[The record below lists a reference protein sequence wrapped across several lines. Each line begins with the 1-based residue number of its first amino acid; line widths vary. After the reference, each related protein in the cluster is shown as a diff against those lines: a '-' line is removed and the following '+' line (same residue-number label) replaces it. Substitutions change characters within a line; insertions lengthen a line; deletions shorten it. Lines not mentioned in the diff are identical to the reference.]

1 MVHGPVFAAGP
12 AGPEGHQQ
20 GPDTELVAV
29 WSRTPAHAEALAA
42 KHGTSAVASYDELLE
57 RCEAVV
63 LTVAPQAQPDLAVAA
78 AEAGKAVLLE
88 KPLALDVAGAE
99 RIVSAVEKAGVGSM
113 VVLTYRF
120 SDAVREFLSG
130 AATFDA
136 LGGRACFLSGAFLG
150 GAFASSPWRQ
160 ERGALLDIGPHVI
173 DLIDAALGP
182 VIGVKAS
189 GDPLGW
195 VGLLL
200 EHEGGRSSE
209 VSMCCRA
216 AIEPSRTEVE
226 LFGPGGALTFD
237 ARSAMGPAAFATL
250 RAEFV
255 EVARTGASHPCDAKR
270 GLHLQRILAEAEAQ
284 LARP

>member
-1 MVHGPVFAAGP
+1 MVHAPVFAG
-12 AGPEGHQQ
+12 GD
-20 GPDTELVAV
+20 DTELVGV
-29 WSRTPAHAEALAA
+29 WSRTPAHAQALAA
-42 KHGTSAVASYDELLE
+42 KHGVQALPTYEELLDQ
-57 RCEAVV
+57 CEAVV
-63 LTVAPQAQPDLAVAA
+63 ITVAPHAQPDLAVTA
-78 AEAGKAVLLE
+78 AEAGKAILME
-88 KPLALDVAGAE
+88 KPLADDLDGAE
-99 RIVSAVEKAGVGSM
+99 RIVAAVEKAGVGSM

-120 SDAVREFLSG
+120 SAAVREFLDQ
-130 AATFDA
+130 AAGFDA

-160 ERGALLDIGPHVI
+160 ERGALLDVGPHVI

-182 VIGVKAS
+182 VVGVQAS

-195 VGLLL
+195 IGLLL
-200 EHEGGRSSE
+200 EHEGGRSSD

-226 LFGPGGALTFD
+226 LFGPGGSLTFD
-237 ARSAMGPAAFATL
+237 ARAAMGPSAFATL
-250 RAEFV
+250 RSEFV
-255 EVARTGASHPCDAKR
+255 EVARTGAAHPCDAKR